1 MNNLHLLLIIVL
13 ICYILS
19 CNKKEGFVALT
30 EAQKTFLKTFK
41 KDEFYKYREIFNN
54 NENLGAADAMIQL
67 LVPLNI
73 MINDEPNKDPV
84 INQTKI
90 ELAKQGINIVA
101 LRDNIVDCIIQLLE
115 APSANEN
122 TNGFIAVVVS
132 SSFSTKLNSI
142 FLELNKM
149 DIASLSKAAGMNKDE
164 FCGNLPYIF
173 RPSYDKESSDRQTK
187 ELMFMNQVLSA
198 YSNLIMM
205 VYLFIMKNMDSI
217 SLYCGEDKTQQY
229 KEFKKL
235 FETVRT
241 AIITKEDIDSK
252 CPKPIPEKICASYI
266 TEASTCNI
274 NLASIKTQ
282 RTALVVVVIILII
295 ALIFLAMKK

>member
-19 CNKKEGFVALT
+19 CNKKEGFAALT

-54 NENLGAADAMIQL
+54 NENLGAAGAMIQL
-67 LVPLNI
+67 LLPLNI
-73 MINDEPNKDPV
+73 MINDEPNKD

-90 ELAKQGINIVA
+90 ELAKQGINIVE

-149 DIASLSKAAGMNKDE
+149 DIASLSKAAG
-164 FCGNLPYIF
+164 
-173 RPSYDKESSDRQTK
+173 T
-187 ELMFMNQVLSA
+187 
-198 YSNLIMM
+198 
-205 VYLFIMKNMDSI
+205 
-217 SLYCGEDKTQQY
+217 
-229 KEFKKL
+229 
-235 FETVRT
+235 T
-241 AIITKEDIDSK
+241 APD
-252 CPKPIPEKICASYI
+252 
-266 TEASTCNI
+266 
-274 NLASIKTQ
+274 LAQ
-282 RTALVVVVIILII
+282 AL
-295 ALIFLAMKK
+295 